1 MKHIQ
6 LLTIGL
12 TLTTLT
18 TPAADWPRWRGS
30 NFDGITTESIRFE
43 TWGVDGPK
51 QLWKAKV
58 GTGWSSLSVADGRA
72 YTMGNTE
79 ETDSVYA
86 LDATTG
92 AELWKHSYPC
102 SSKDPNGYPGTRST
116 PTVDDDRVYS
126 VSRQGHL
133 FCLDAKSGKVIWS
146 KNFVT
151 DFKSKIPTWGF
162 AGSPLVEKEMLIVE
176 AAAAGAAV
184 VALNKRTGQVL
195 WQNGNEGAGYGS
207 PVPYTLENERGVVVF
222 NPAGLTA
229 RRVSDGKL
237 LWHFPWTTSYDVNAA
252 TPLVIGDKF
261 FISSGY
267 NTGCALIQLTNNKP
281 KVLWTNKNMR
291 NQFASC
297 VYLKDYLYGFDDGEL
312 RCLDFKTGESKW
324 SSGRYGKGSSI
335 LAGQTLLAFSD
346 KGLLAAV
353 EASPGGFKELAST
366 QILGGKSTWI
376 VPVLA
381 NGRIYARS
389 LENLVCL
396 DAGATKTAAVAPTL
410 PEVLATK

>member
-1 MKHIQ
+1 MKLT
-6 LLTIGL
+6 LLLSTTL
-12 TLTTLT
+12 TFATLTTN
-18 TPAADWPRWRGS
+18 AADWPRWRGS
-30 NFDGITTESIRFE
+30 NFDGISNESIRSE
-43 TWGVDGPK
+43 TWSVEGPK

-58 GTGWSSLSVADGRA
+58 GTGWSSLSVAEGRV
-72 YTMGNTE
+72 YTMGNTDE
-79 ETDSVYA
+79 NDSVYA

-92 AELWKHSYPC
+92 AELWKHTYPC
-102 SSKDPNGYPGTRST
+102 SSKDPNGYPGTRCT
-116 PTVDDDRVYS
+116 PTVDGDRVYS

-133 FCLDAKSGKVIWS
+133 FCLAAKTGKVIWS

-162 AGSPLVEKEMLIVE
+162 AGSPLIEKEMLIVE
-176 AAAAGAAV
+176 AAGSGAAV
-184 VALNKRTGQVL
+184 VALNKLTGQVI
-195 WQNGNEGAGYGS
+195 WQDGNEGAGYGS
-207 PVPYTLENERGVVVF
+207 PVAYTLEKERGVVVF

-237 LWHFPWTTSYDVNAA
+237 LWHYPWSTSYDVNAA
-252 TPLVIGDKF
+252 TPLVVGDKI

-267 NTGCALIQLTNNKP
+267 NTGCALIQISNNKP

-291 NQFASC
+291 NHMASC
-297 VYLKDYLYGFDDGEL
+297 VYLNDYLYGFDEGEL
-312 RCLDFKTGESKW
+312 RCLDFKTGEVKW
-324 SSGRYGKGSSI
+324 SSNKYGKGSSM
-335 LAGQTLLAFSD
+335 LAGQHLLAFSD
-346 KGLLAAV
+346 KGLLASV
-353 EASPGGFKELAST
+353 EASPAGFKEIAST

-396 DAGATKTAAVAPTL
+396 DAGATKTASVPPTL
-410 PEVLATK
+410 PEVLAKR